1 MKGLRKKSI
10 DMLCGFGKF
19 GLGKSITLGMY
30 DFEVPAKLMSGGS
43 QDDNS
48 DAFIVKCE
56 KEDYDVLYLPS
67 SFQIAKIE
75 KGSDVEKMQ
84 IPECE
89 LMEKEE
95 RKLRLGEGKVGITF
109 MSARTCNLRCK
120 YCYAGEG
127 EYGNVSDKP
136 KILSADMYMKAVKM
150 VLREYSEGIK
160 SISFFGGEP
169 LIGFK

>member
-1 MKGLRKKSI
+1 
-10 DMLCGFGKF
+10 
-19 GLGKSITLGMY
+19 
-30 DFEVPAKLMSGGS
+30 MSK
-43 QDDNS
+43 

-169 LIGFK
+169 LIGFKEISLFVPELISYFEQNKLEIPKLSIITPLYNF